1 MAKKATA
8 KAAPKSKPTPKAA
21 PTDTTAKK
29 VQKKATP
36 KAQKAKIPSWL
47 KKSPTEYVVGTEE
60 YVSLVAKH
68 NELFGTMYNTHRVR
82 PAILYGIF
90 EAVWKHY
97 DPEQFLKNYQGG
109 IF

>member
-8 KAAPKSKPTPKAA
+8 KAAPISKATPKAA
-21 PTDTTAKK
+21 PTDTKAKK

-36 KAQKAKIPSWL
+36 KAQKAKNPSWL
-47 KKSPTEYVVGTEE
+47 KSSPTEYVVGTEE

-90 EAVWKHY
+90 EAVRKHY
-97 DPEQFLKNYQGG
+97 DPVQFAKRQKDG
-109 IF
+109 FA